1 MMILGIES
9 ATAQVGVALGG
20 EAGVLAS
27 VHSSV
32 DRRHA
37 ESLTPQ
43 MKFVCEQAQV
53 ELSDVDAVAVDIGPG
68 LFTGLRV
75 GIASAMAVAHGLGVP
90 MVGVSSLDLGAHA
103 ASHTSR
109 LIVPCY
115 DARRG
120 EVFSAQYRSGSDAE
134 DGLERTSDA
143 VATTPEQLAVEL
155 TELADEVLIFGDGAV
170 RYREHF
176 EGVPGIEFGGTGL
189 SFPSARSLVE
199 LAHPVAARGDAVPP
213 GEIQPMYIRLP
224 DAEINWKVRDGRS

>member
-1 MMILGIES
+1 MIVLGIES
-9 ATAQVGVALGG
+9 ATAQVGVAISG
-20 EAGVLAS
+20 EEGVLAS
-27 VHSSV
+27 VHSSK

-37 ESLTPQ
+37 ESITPQ
-43 MKFVCEQAQV
+43 IRFVCDQAQV
-53 ELSDVDAVAVDIGPG
+53 ELSDVEAIAVDIGPG

-103 ASHTSR
+103 ASHPDR

-120 EVFSAQYRSGSDAE
+120 EVFSAKYRSVSGQ
-134 DGLERTSDA
+134 LERISEPA
-143 VATTPEQLAVEL
+143 ASTPE
-155 TELADEVLIFGDGAV
+155 ELASDVAELSEEVLLLGDGSQ

-176 EGVPGIEFGGTGL
+176 ESVSGVEFAGPGL
-189 SFPSARSLVE
+189 SYPSARSLVE
-199 LAHPVAARGDAVPP
+199 IAREKAVAGEAVPP
-213 GEIQPMYIRLP
+213 GEIQPLYIRLP